1 MNEQAGFCRAIRPLL
16 LTHCLSHPPVQLDCS
31 PYTHQI
37 FKFFHDDLKLF
48 TPDLLMPGTFSM
60 QWSLLQRSC
69 PNHPAERSPPPH
81 PKNILFL
88 NFMPYTCVFFLSFK
102 KNYSQ
107 FTMLCQFMLYSNV
120 SQSYMYMYILF
131 LILSSI
137 RFYHKQLDI
146 VFCAV

>member
-81 PKNILFL
+81 PQNILFL

-102 KNYSQ
+102 KITVNLQCCANFCCIAMWASHTCMCRFFFSYYLLSGSI
-107 FTMLCQFMLYSNV
+107 TSNW
-120 SQSYMYMYILF
+120 I
-131 LILSSI
+131 
-137 RFYHKQLDI
+137 
-146 VFCAV
+146 